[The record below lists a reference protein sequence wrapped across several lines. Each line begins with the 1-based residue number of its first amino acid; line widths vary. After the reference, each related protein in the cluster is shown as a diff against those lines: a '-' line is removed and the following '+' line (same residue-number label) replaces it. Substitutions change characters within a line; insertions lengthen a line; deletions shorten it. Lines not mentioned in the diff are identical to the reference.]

1 MAEMQQNQPI
11 VQVMGTESPWFWK
24 VFGGAI
30 ISVITLL
37 LAFAVNS
44 VMTNIN
50 NNRIEMM
57 TSITS
62 LKEENISLREK
73 VASLIQGQARVNDF
87 ERIIKSFDDLNKLS
101 IKTLGEKV
109 QDLKDRIIKLEGAK
123 SEPKKEND
131 QGNISQ

>member
-1 MAEMQQNQPI
+1 MQQNQPI

-37 LAFAVNS
+37 LAFVANS

-50 NNRIEMM
+50 NNRIEMI
-57 TSITS
+57 TSIAS

-73 VASLIQGQARVNDF
+73 VASLVQGQARLNDF

-101 IKTLGEKV
+101 IKTIGEKV
-109 QDLKDRIIKLEGAK
+109 QDLKDRIAKLEGVK
-123 SEPKKEND
+123 SEPKKEAS
-131 QGNISQ
+131 QGEIPQ